1 MRKNMIKYTVLNS
14 QRINKAFLLKKETFP
29 PENKEEKSSVAFIWT
44 QNSDLNTLLPNQ

>member
-14 QRINKAFLLKKETFP
+14 QIINKTFLKKETFS